1 MNFYKHH
8 IGDYDADT
16 AHLSWLEDAAYR
28 RLMCLYYRREQP
40 IPADIGQACRLVR
53 ATAKAEREA
62 VESVLNEF
70 FTLCAGGWVNRRCE
84 GEIDAA
90 QAKANANRDNGKRG
104 GRPRKAE
111 TEDKPIGLS
120 VGSESH
126 PTQNLL
132 QTPDTRGIQR
142 AEPAALAGKPPTDPP
157 RPVMSTDEIIF
168 GYGVPLLVNAGTA
181 DKQARSFL
189 GKLRKAHG
197 DDTVVNTL
205 RQCLRAK
212 PLQPLEWLAKALPPA
227 AQAPPEEVE
236 RKRRQAENDKALAML
251 NGHNDAEV
259 FDGTARV
266 L

>member
-1 MNFYKHH
+1 
-8 IGDYDADT
+8 
-16 AHLSWLEDAAYR
+16 
-28 RLMCLYYRREQP
+28 
-40 IPADIGQACRLVR
+40 
-53 ATAKAEREA
+53 
-62 VESVLNEF
+62 
-70 FTLCAGGWVNRRCE
+70 
-84 GEIDAA
+84 
-90 QAKANANRDNGKRG
+90 
-104 GRPRKAE
+104 
-111 TEDKPIGLS
+111 
-120 VGSESH
+120 
-126 PTQNLL
+126 
-132 QTPDTRGIQR
+132 
-142 AEPAALAGKPPTDPP
+142 
-157 RPVMSTDEIIF
+157 MSPDEIIF

>member
-1 MNFYKHH
+1 
-8 IGDYDADT
+8 
-16 AHLSWLEDAAYR
+16 
-28 RLMCLYYRREQP
+28 MCLYYRRELP

-53 ATAKAEREA
+53 ATSKAEREA

-84 GEIDAA
+84 GEIEAA
-90 QAKANANRDNGKRG
+90 QSKANANRDNGKRG
-104 GRPRKAE
+104 GRPRKTV
-111 TEDKPIGLS
+111 TEEKPSGLF

-132 QTPDTRGIQR
+132 QTPDTRVIKR
-142 AEPAALAGKPPTDPP
+142 AEPAALADRPPPAPPKPA
-157 RPVMSTDEIIF
+157 MSAEEVIF

-205 RQCLRAK
+205 RQCIRAK
-212 PLQPLEWLAKALPPA
+212 PLQPLEWMAKALPPA
-227 AQAPPEEVE
+227 VQAAPEEVE

-251 NGHNDAEV
+251 NGHNGEEV